1 MSYDSQT
8 STTLINKLRKDV
20 DSLTL
25 KVAVLVDSK
34 PSGTSG
40 GTGVATTWTTRDLN
54 TIQSDPNALIL
65 QLESNT
71 FQLAAGAYQIR
82 AMAGFRHTGHT
93 RMRIYDV
100 TGGAVIG
107 YSVSSEVSNQAN
119 TYIDLNVRVQPHK
132 ANVYRLE
139 YYISA
144 SGTDHLGIPA
154 SLTSISE
161 IFAICE
167 ITRLDTGMT
176 KPNGV
181 SVIQGAS
188 SGGGGGTGDVT
199 GPSISV
205 DGDVAVF
212 NGVSGKVIK
221 VGTTTGTGAIVRAA
235 SPTLTTP
242 ILGTPTSGTL
252 TNCTMPRAVET
263 TGITCG
269 NKKLVGRYSAG
280 SGSVEQITL
289 GTGLVMSAGGTLDW
303 AGTEDGYVIG
313 PGPSA
318 SENQIATFT
327 NDQGN
332 QIGSANWAIYSG
344 DIYGIAGATSMT
356 YGFAWIPAAAG
367 APTGVV
373 QQADTLNNRVPLY
386 FDTDDEV
393 LYVYGTAGWVP
404 INP

>member
-25 KVAVLVDSK
+25 KVAVLIDSK

-54 TIQSDPNALIL
+54 TIQSDPNSLIL

-82 AMAGFRHTGHT
+82 AMASFRHTGHT

-100 TGGAVIG
+100 TNSAVIG
-107 YSVSSEVSNQAN
+107 YSVSSEVSNQDN
-119 TYIDLNVRVQPHK
+119 PYIDLNVRVQPHK
-132 ANVYRLE
+132 DNVYRLE

-144 SGTDHLGIPA
+144 SGADHLGIPA
-154 SLTSISE
+154 SLTSIPE

-181 SVIQGAS
+181 SVIQGTS

-199 GPSISV
+199 GPAISV

-263 TGITCG
+263 TGITCE

-303 AGTEDGYVIG
+303 AGTEAGYVIG
-313 PGPSA
+313 PVTSSTDA
-318 SENQIATFT
+318 IARFT
-327 NDQGN
+327 NTFGDQISDAPWSISSN
-332 QIGSANWAIYSG
+332 
-344 DIYGIAGATSMT
+344 DIYGPPGATSMT
-356 YGFAWIPAAAG
+356 NGFSYIPAASG
-367 APTGVV
+367 EPTGVP
-373 QQADTLNNRVPLY
+373 QQEDDLYNRVPLY
-386 FDTDDEV
+386 FDTANQI
-393 LYVYGTAGWVP
+393 LYVYFGDWIP
-404 INP
+404 INPP

>member
-25 KVAVLVDSK
+25 KVAVLIDSK

-107 YSVSSEVSNQAN
+107 YSVSSEVSNQDN
-119 TYIDLNVRVQPHK
+119 PYIDLNVRVQPHK
-132 ANVYRLE
+132 DNVYRLE

-144 SGTDHLGIPA
+144 SGADHLGIPA
-154 SLTSISE
+154 SLTSIPE

-188 SGGGGGTGDVT
+188 SGGGGTSEG
-199 GPSISV
+199 
-205 DGDVAVF
+205 
-212 NGVSGKVIK
+212 
-221 VGTTTGTGAIVRAA
+221 GAAEGGEPIRPRPPHPAAPLPAHVQEPRAA
-235 SPTLTTP
+235 PLLRSPP
-242 ILGTPTSGTL
+242 PPQPHPRRPTR
-252 TNCTMPRAVET
+252 PHR
-263 TGITCG
+263 
-269 NKKLVGRYSAG
+269 
-280 SGSVEQITL
+280 
-289 GTGLVMSAGGTLDW
+289 
-303 AGTEDGYVIG
+303 
-313 PGPSA
+313 
-318 SENQIATFT
+318 F
-327 NDQGN
+327 
-332 QIGSANWAIYSG
+332 
-344 DIYGIAGATSMT
+344 
-356 YGFAWIPAAAG
+356 
-367 APTGVV
+367 
-373 QQADTLNNRVPLY
+373 
-386 FDTDDEV
+386 
-393 LYVYGTAGWVP
+393 
-404 INP
+404 